1 MKDALFGRPR
11 RRRRRFWLP
20 GVLALWLIA
29 PLALAGADAALRSRY
44 AAGMA
49 ALEAENRA
57 LRGQLAANAN
67 AAGENAVLRQA
78 LGSRPEGWTLTPV
91 RAVAWLPDGFVL
103 AAPLPVDT
111 PVLDRFGRWAGRVT
125 AEGHGLCTV
134 ERGTPAGLAGAG
146 VGLLRGETLTGLP
159 VPVTLTEGTLV
170 TTPEGLWLG
179 TLAEVPVAEGLT
191 ASARLRDTACM
202 TDWLYFAA
210 ERQNP

>member
-11 RRRRRFWLP
+11 RKRRNLWLP
-20 GVLALWLIA
+20 GVLALWLAA

-57 LRGQLAANAN
+57 LHNQLAENAH
-67 AAGENAVLRQA
+67 AAEENAVLRQA
-78 LGSRPEGWTLTPV
+78 LDSRPDGWTLTPV

-103 AAPLPVDT
+103 AAELPADT

-125 AEGHGLCTV
+125 AAAHGLCTV
-134 ERGTPAGLAGAG
+134 ERGTPAGLTGTS
-146 VGLLRGETLTGLP
+146 VGLLRGDALTGLP
-159 VPVTLTEGTLV
+159 VPVTLEAGALV

-179 TLAEVPVAEGLT
+179 TLAGTPVAQGLT

-210 ERQNP
+210 LP

>member
-11 RRRRRFWLP
+11 QRRRRLWLP
-20 GVLALWLIA
+20 GVLALWLAA

-49 ALEAENRA
+49 ELEAENRA
-57 LRGQLAANAN
+57 LRSQLAEKAN

-91 RAVAWLPDGFVL
+91 RALAWLPDGFVL

-111 PVLDRFGRWAGRVT
+111 PVLDRFGRWAGQVT

-134 ERGTPAGLAGAG
+134 ERGTPAGLAGTG

-159 VPVTLTEGTLV
+159 VPVTLEEGTLV

-179 TLAEVPVAEGLT
+179 TLAETPVAEGLT

-210 ERQNP
+210 QS